1 MNNMTQKFLK
11 TVVLVVVLMT
21 SAQAA
26 ATKVLGL
33 HVIDKNYLMV
43 HFRDG
48 EVHYRDDGTGPSA
61 YLGHSFSEGDDTLL
75 VFGERLKAD
84 RAQQAALWRI
94 SSSDDKGFGIV
105 RPQHVWRKSKP
116 MNTDH
121 TLTSELDHWLF
132 LQLPKSMK
140 QGCTYTVTIPK
151 GIGTDETSLSVCFDI
166 WNTRSEA
173 VHVNIIGYVPSEK
186 THAADL
192 YQWLG
197 DGGQRDYKAFEG
209 RKVFLYDVDRQVKQD
224 VGTVKFWKP
233 AAASEQEAGKKALIG
248 TDVWNIDF
256 QGSVPGRYRLVVEDV
271 GCSMDF
277 DISPNVYFE
286 PYRYSVRGYYYM
298 RLGEPKDPEHV
309 WPIPR
314 QPQFI
319 PDEDPKELTVY
330 KTDLTPWS
338 PEWRALRTDVWD
350 EPHFKKPEASIFWKH
365 RLPGNPVNT
374 VVRGGHSDAFDWDR
388 HLAHVSNI
396 YDMLLPFILSGGRL
410 IDDNLGIRESGNGI
424 PDLIDEARNEVDFF
438 LSIRDGEAYSQ
449 GVTNPSSD
457 WTVMYQA
464 GCTTMAAWANAA
476 NCAVLGEAFRL
487 QRNDS
492 LQQYYTAEA
501 IKAFRFAEK
510 QENQQLDDM
519 QDVGSI
525 QMRGR
530 DFRQL
535 AAAFLYNL
543 TGEQQWEDIF
553 AEESMIKTPQ
563 SPLFSK
569 GRQGFFGIGVTN
581 QFGARDV
588 PFCQLWA
595 AAAYLTCPH
604 HRHHATLYDNLRS
617 SINAQAE
624 SYNISHMTERP
635 SRRSAN
641 DSRWQVSQNLQLVM
655 LAHYMADNDARK
667 HELEHV
673 MFTEAGWAMG
683 RNPGNIVEMTGL
695 GERHITDCYT
705 TGRNDGAP
713 ECHPGQT
720 PFNGTETWSPGHN
733 GGDAQVILKYCYPAW
748 ADGGWPRQES
758 YFNQRYF
765 WVNGEFTPRE
775 TMRGKMALLGY
786 LNAIAQQQKP
796 ILVLYENDVHCAIDG
811 YARLAGMREVLAS
824 GDSLSVA
831 LVSCGDFLQ
840 GGVAGSISKGQY
852 IVDILRHMNYD
863 AIGLGNHEFDYGVPR
878 MNELLSQVKAPVV
891 CANFF
896 EAGSPIP
903 FFAPYVIRQYG
914 GRRVGFVGVVTSEAM
929 RAEAY
934 SFYDDNGH
942 LLYDLKPMD
951 VARIVQQ
958 AVDEARSEGADIV
971 VLISH
976 LGEEPIPNHL
986 NSHDVVSRTRGI
998 DVVLD
1003 GHSHSAIEQ
1012 SEVPNLDGRM
1022 VPVSQTGTQFQNIG
1036 KLLIT
1041 PDGKCTTGLIPIKD
1055 AIYRQPRVKAVTDS
1069 INALMKQV
1077 TEREICRSDFDL
1089 SIYEADGKT
1098 RRVRMAETNI
1108 GDLVADAFRTVM
1120 KTDIGLQNGGGIR
1133 NSIAKGAITY
1143 GRVLDALPFGNLL
1156 ISLEATGQQIVDML
1170 QKCATY
1176 DVEDGSFPQVSGL
1189 QFKIHQTANGRS
1201 VSDVAVLDAAA
1212 GQYQPI
1218 DLSRRY
1224 SIATTEYTVKGGF
1237 YDTLKSCRVLTATSQ
1252 NYCDCL
1258 VDFLRTFNGGK
1269 LPEIYAKP
1277 QNRITLIKE

>member
-1 MNNMTQKFLK
+1 MIQKVFK
-11 TVVLVVVLMT
+11 TVVLFAVLM
-21 SAQAA
+21 SSVPAN

-33 HVIDKNYLMV
+33 KVIDKNYLMV

-75 VFGERLKAD
+75 VFGERLKVD
-84 RAQQAALWRI
+84 RVQQAALWRI
-94 SSSDDKGFGIV
+94 SSADDKAFGSV
-105 RPQHVWRKSKP
+105 RPQHVWRKTKP
-116 MNTDH
+116 MNFDH
-121 TLTSELDHWLF
+121 TLTAELDHWLF
-132 LQLPKSMK
+132 LQLPKAMK

-151 GIGTDETSLSVCFDI
+151 GIGADETSLSVCFDI
-166 WNTRSEA
+166 WNAQSEA
-173 VHVNIIGYVPSEK
+173 VHVNIIGYVPSEQ

-197 DGGQRDYKAFEG
+197 DGGQRNYKDFEG
-209 RKVFLYDVDRQVKQD
+209 RQVYLYNVKTQEKLNA
-224 VGTVKFWKP
+224 GTVKFWQP
-233 AAASEQEAGKKALIG
+233 AAASDKEAGNKALIG

-256 QGSVPGRYRLVVEDV
+256 CSAAPGRYRLVVEDV

-277 DISPNVYFE
+277 DISPDVYFQ

-298 RLGEPKDPEHV
+298 RLGEPKDPAHV
-309 WPIPR
+309 WPVPR

-319 PDEDPKELTVY
+319 PDEDPKEFTVY

-338 PEWRALRTDVWD
+338 PEWRQLRTDVWD
-350 EPHFKKPEASIFWKH
+350 EPHFKKAEASIFWQH

-396 YDMLLPFILSGGRL
+396 YDMLLPYILSDGRL
-410 IDDNLGIRESGNGI
+410 ADDNLGIRESGNGI

-449 GVTNPSSD
+449 GVTNPCSD
-457 WTVMYQA
+457 WSVMFQA

-476 NCAVLGEAFRL
+476 NCAVLAEAFRL
-487 QRNDS
+487 QHNDS
-492 LQQYYTAEA
+492 LRQYYTTEA

-543 TGEQQWEDIF
+543 TGEQEWETVF
-553 AEESMIKTPQ
+553 AEESMIKSPA

-581 QFGARDV
+581 RHEAGDV
-588 PFCQLWA
+588 PFCQVWA

-604 HRHHATLYDNLRS
+604 PRHHATLYDNLRS

-624 SYNISHMTERP
+624 SYNISHMAERP

-655 LAHYMADNDARK
+655 LAHYMADTARK
-667 HELEHV
+667 RELEHV
-673 MFTEAGWAMG
+673 MFTEAGWALG

-733 GGDAQVILKYCYPAW
+733 GGDAQVILKYCYPEW
-748 ADGGWPRQES
+748 NKGWPRQES

-786 LNAIAQQQKP
+786 LNALAQQQKS
-796 ILVLYENDVHCAIDG
+796 IVVLYENDVHCAVDG
-811 YARLAGMREVLAS
+811 YATIAGFRDAIAKS
-824 GDSLSVA
+824 DTASVA

-840 GGVAGSISKGQY
+840 GAMAGSLSKGQY
-852 IVDILRHMNYD
+852 IVDILRHMGYD

-896 EAGSPIP
+896 D
-903 FFAPYVIRQYG
+903 
-914 GRRVGFVGVVTSEAM
+914 GRRVAFVGVLTSETM

-958 AVDEARSEGADIV
+958 AVDEARGEGADVV

-976 LGEEPIPNHL
+976 LGEVPIPNHL
-986 NSHDVVSRTRGI
+986 NSHDVITRTRGI

-1003 GHSHSAIEQ
+1003 GHSHSVIEQ
-1012 SEVPNLDGRM
+1012 KLVPNLDGRM
-1022 VPVSQTGTQFQNIG
+1022 IPVSQTGTQFQNIG

-1041 PDGKCTTGLIPIKD
+1041 PDGKCTTALIPIDD
-1055 AIYRQPRVKAVTDS
+1055 AIFQQPRIKAVTDS

-1098 RRVRMAETNI
+1098 RRVRSAEANI
-1108 GDLVADAFRTVM
+1108 GDLVTDAFRTVM

-1133 NSIAKGAITY
+1133 NSIPKGTITY
-1143 GRVLDALPFGNLL
+1143 GSVLDALPFGNLMMT
-1156 ISLEATGQQIVDML
+1156 LEATGQQIVDML
-1170 QKCATY
+1170 QKCATF
-1176 DVEDGSFPQVSGL
+1176 DVEDGNFPQVSGL
-1189 QFKIHQTANGRS
+1189 QFKIRQSANGRR
-1201 VSDVAVLDAAA
+1201 VSDVAVLDAAS
-1212 GQYQPI
+1212 GQYNPI
-1218 DLSRRY
+1218 DLARRY
-1224 SIATTEYTVKGGF
+1224 TIATTEYTIKGGF
-1237 YDTLKSCRVLTATSQ
+1237 YDTMKGCRVLSTSTQ

-1258 VDFLRTFNGGK
+1258 VSFLQTFGGGS
-1269 LPEIYAKP
+1269 LPQRYAKP
-1277 QNRITLIKE
+1277 QDRIIFVKE

>member
-1 MNNMTQKFLK
+1 MNHITPKLFK
-11 TVVLVVVLMT
+11 TVIVIVLLMT
-21 SAQAA
+21 TAPAA
-26 ATKVLGL
+26 ATKVIGL
-33 HVIDKNYLMV
+33 KVIDKNYLMV
-43 HFRDG
+43 QFRDG

-75 VFGERLKAD
+75 VFGERLKTG
-84 RAQQAALWRI
+84 RAQQSSLWRI
-94 SSSDDKGFGIV
+94 SSSDDKAFGTV

-132 LQLPKSMK
+132 LQLPKAMK
-140 QGCTYTVTIPK
+140 QGCNYTVTIPK
-151 GIGTDETSLSVCFDI
+151 GIGADETSLSVCFDI
-166 WNTRSEA
+166 WNTQSEA
-173 VHVNIIGYVPSEK
+173 VHVNIIGYVPSEQ

-197 DGGQRDYKAFEG
+197 DGGQRDYRSFEG
-209 RKVFLYDVDRQVKQD
+209 RQVYLYNVTTQEKQSAG
-224 VGTVKFWKP
+224 VVKFWKH
-233 AAASEQEAGKKALIG
+233 AADAEHEAGKKALIG

-256 QGSVPGRYRLVVEDV
+256 SSTAPGRYRLVVEDV

-277 DISPNVYFE
+277 DISPNVYYQ

-330 KTDLTPWS
+330 KTDLTPWDK
-338 PEWRALRTDVWD
+338 EWRDLHTDVWD

-374 VVRGGHSDAFDWDR
+374 IVRGGHSDAFDWDR

-396 YDMLLPFILSGGRL
+396 YDILLPYILTGGRL
-410 IDDNLGIRESGNGI
+410 VDDNLGIRESGNGI

-476 NCAVLGEAFRL
+476 NCAVLAEAFRL
-487 QRNDS
+487 QHNDS
-492 LQQYYTAEA
+492 LRQYYTRES
-501 IKAFRFAEK
+501 ITAFRFASK
-510 QENQQLDDM
+510 QEKQQLDDL
-519 QDVGSI
+519 QDVGSM

-543 TGEQQWEDIF
+543 TGDQEWESVF
-553 AEESMIKTPQ
+553 AEESMVKTHN
-563 SPLFSK
+563 SPLFSR
-569 GRQGFFGIGVTN
+569 GRQGYFGPNVTN
-581 QFGARDV
+581 QFGAREV
-588 PFCQLWA
+588 PYCQLWA

-604 HRHHATLYDNLRS
+604 PRHHATLYDNLRA

-624 SYNISHMTERP
+624 SYNISHMAERP

-655 LAHYMADNDARK
+655 MAHFMADDARK
-667 HELEHV
+667 RELEHV

-683 RNPGNIVEMTGL
+683 RNPSNVVEMTGL

-713 ECHPGQT
+713 EVHPGQT

-758 YFNQRYF
+758 WFNQRYF

-786 LNAIAQQQKP
+786 LNVIGQQQKN
-796 ILVLYENDVHCAIDG
+796 IVVLYENDVHCNIDA
-811 YARLAGMREVLAS
+811 YARLAGMREALAQ
-824 GDSLSVA
+824 GDSLAVA
-831 LVSCGDFLQ
+831 LVSSGDFLQ

-878 MNELLSQVKAPVV
+878 MRELLDQLPSSIV

-896 EAGSPIP
+896 ESGSPIP
-903 FFAPYVIRQYG
+903 FYAPYIIRQYG
-914 GRRVGFVGVVTSEAM
+914 GRRVAFVGVVTGEAM

-942 LLYDLKPMD
+942 QLYDLKPME
-951 VARIVQQ
+951 VSRIVQQ
-958 AVDEARSEGADIV
+958 AVDEARSQGADIV

-976 LGEEPIPNHL
+976 LGEQPVANTV
-986 NSHDVVSRTRGI
+986 NSHELVARTRGI

-1003 GHSHSAIEQ
+1003 GHSHSTIPH

-1022 VPVSQTGTQFQNIG
+1022 VPVSQTGTQLVNVG

-1041 PDGKCTTGLIPIKD
+1041 PDGRFMPELIPLKD
-1055 AIYRQPRVKAVTDS
+1055 VDYKSSRIAAVTDS
-1069 INALMKQV
+1069 VKALMTKV
-1077 TEREICRSDFDL
+1077 TSREICRSPFDL

-1098 RRVRMAETNI
+1098 RRVRSAETNI
-1108 GDLVADAFRTVM
+1108 GDLVADAFRVTQ

-1133 NSIAKGAITY
+1133 NSISKGSITY
-1143 GRVLDALPFGNLL
+1143 GSVLDALPFDNLM
-1156 ISLEATGQQIVDML
+1156 IRLEATGQQIVDML
-1170 QKCATY
+1170 QKCATF

-1189 QFKIHQTANGRS
+1189 QFKVIDRGGSRT
-1201 VSDVAVLDAAA
+1201 VDDVQVLDSTS
-1212 GQYQPI
+1212 GLFKPI
-1218 DLSRRY
+1218 DMSGRY
-1224 SIATTEYTVKGGF
+1224 TIATTGYSVKGGF
-1237 YDTLKSCRVLTATSQ
+1237 YDTLKPCRVLSSTSTS
-1252 NYCDCL
+1252 YCDCVAEYL
-1258 VDFLRTFNGGK
+1258 GSFSGGQ
-1269 LPEIYAKP
+1269 LPAHYAKP
-1277 QNRITLIKE
+1277 QGRITFSKE